1 MRGVRLWA
9 VCLALVASWGCGD
22 QGPRRYELSGSVRY
36 DGQPV
41 PAGTIVFEPAEGD
54 VTRDTMAHAEI
65 RNGQYKTLPGM
76 GVIGGPHVVYIN
88 GSDGVAGEEAPLG
101 APLFP
106 ETYSTRIDLP
116 KADGTHDFDIPLM
129 KRGAR

>member
-1 MRGVRLWA
+1 MLLV
-9 VCLALVASWGCGD
+9 VCLAIVASWGCGD

-36 DGQPV
+36 NGEPV

-54 VTRDTMAHAEI
+54 VTKDTMAHAEI
-65 RNGQYKTLPGM
+65 HGGQYKTLPGL

-88 GSDGVAGEEAPLG
+88 CTNGVAHEESPLG

-106 ETYSTRIDLP
+106 ETYSVRIDLP
-116 KADGTHDFDIPLM
+116 KADGRHDFDIPLM
-129 KRGAR
+129 KRGAK